1 MRTKASHFAVARKTD
16 GVLGEILHQGLSL
29 DEAESY
35 TSADDTLVIL
45 AVEPA
50 IDRV

>member
-16 GVLGEILHQGLSL
+16 GVLGEILYQGLSL

-35 TSADDTLVIL
+35 TSADDTLVML

>member
-16 GVLGEILHQGLSL
+16 DVLGEILHQGLSL

>member
-1 MRTKASHFAVARKTD
+1 
-16 GVLGEILHQGLSL
+16 VLGEILHQGLSL